1 MIFCSNPQ
9 MDFLAVE
16 HTPEHVLIDMGLTR
30 KGDIYTL
37 KAMCQSKKKST
48 SGDHER
54 EARKRQLIQE
64 IVKEKESRGKRKF
77 SRPVSADGKS
87 TVGKHSA
94 KTRRI
99 SLGLMQFDKKKRK
112 YVSVRYSKGGGT
124 RLVDVPV
131 TMRKDELIEEGKA
144 LFFQNGECPLGA
156 ESDMIFELV
165 NFKGEVVNTLEENG
179 EAKPF
184 TIQKY
189 FEHYKLSKVQLYIAF
204 RPLADEDSDDDE
216 LMESAFSP
224 SDKGRKW
231 RQTLQLESK
240 SDGPESQL
248 ATSTASELYSADCS
262 PWHNSQLEDERKLKA
277 EQDKQYQESLE
288 IDSRKRKT

>member
-1 MIFCSNPQ
+1 
-9 MDFLAVE
+9 MDFMAVE

-37 KAMCQSKKKST
+37 KAMCQRKKKST

-54 EARKRQLIQE
+54 ETRKRQLVQE
-64 IVKEKESRGKRKF
+64 IVKEKESRGKKKF
-77 SRPVSADGKS
+77 SRAVSADGKL
-87 TVGKHSA
+87 TAGKHLA

-124 RLVDVPV
+124 RLVDVPL

-144 LFFQNGECPLGA
+144 LFFQNGECPLGV
-156 ESDMIFELV
+156 ESDMTFELV
-165 NFKGEVVNTLEENG
+165 NFKGEVMNTFEENG
-179 EAKPF
+179 EALPF

-189 FEHYKLSKVQLYIAF
+189 FEHYKLSKVQLYIAC
-204 RPLADEDSDDDE
+204 RPLVDEEDFDDEE
-216 LMESAFSP
+216 LMESAFSA

-231 RQTLQLESK
+231 HQTLQLESK
-240 SDGPESQL
+240 SNGPESQP
-248 ATSTASELYSADCS
+248 ADSTASGLDSDLF
-262 PWHNSQLEDERKLKA
+262 PWHNSQLEDEEA
-277 EQDKQYQESLE
+277 ES
-288 IDSRKRKT
+288 